1 MEDGVDLLSLFMQS
15 PDVFTE
21 DLIVDEMFDFFLA
34 GQVTTQY
41 ASQTLIA
48 HAAKDPD
55 CLRKIREEFAKVM
68 AQQPEAE
75 SGKRSKREVMDIAL
89 DTETIGDLEYL
100 HNCMNEALRVQCPVA
115 GPSYMWALEDTKLGG
130 ITFRKGDWFVVS
142 SYALHLDSNQWQKPL
157 EFIPERWDSDSP
169 ISLTPSGKKR
179 NRHSFIPFSGGRRI
193 CFGKTLAEINIKL
206 LAVYFLEAF
215 DVELKDPRYKTE
227 YPMAHIGMNKKNKV
241 DVIFTKR
248 K

>member
-1 MEDGVDLLSLFMQS
+1 MAENGRRVREAIRGYVKKRTSGERASKVEEGVDLLSLFMQS

-48 HAAKDPD
+48 HAAKDPE

-100 HNCMNEALRVQCPVA
+100 
-115 GPSYMWALEDTKLGG
+115 
-130 ITFRKGDWFVVS
+130 
-142 SYALHLDSNQWQKPL
+142 
-157 EFIPERWDSDSP
+157 
-169 ISLTPSGKKR
+169 
-179 NRHSFIPFSGGRRI
+179 
-193 CFGKTLAEINIKL
+193 
-206 LAVYFLEAF
+206 
-215 DVELKDPRYKTE
+215 
-227 YPMAHIGMNKKNKV
+227 
-241 DVIFTKR
+241 
-248 K
+248 

>member
-48 HAAKDPD
+48 HAAKDPE

-115 GPSYMWALEDTKLGG
+115 G
-130 ITFRKGDWFVVS
+130 R
-142 SYALHLDSNQWQKPL
+142 
-157 EFIPERWDSDSP
+157 
-169 ISLTPSGKKR
+169 LTCGLL
-179 NRHSFIPFSGGRRI
+179 
-193 CFGKTLAEINIKL
+193 KTLSSVESHSERETGSLFPLMPFIWTVINGRSPSSSSQ
-206 LAVYFLEAF
+206 
-215 DVELKDPRYKTE
+215 KDGTVTTLS
-227 YPMAHIGMNKKNKV
+227 A
-241 DVIFTKR
+241 
-248 K
+248 